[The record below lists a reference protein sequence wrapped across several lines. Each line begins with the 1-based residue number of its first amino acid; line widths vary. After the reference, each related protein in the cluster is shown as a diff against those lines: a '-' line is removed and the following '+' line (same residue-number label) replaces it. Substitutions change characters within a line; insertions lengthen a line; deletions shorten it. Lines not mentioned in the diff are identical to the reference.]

1 MNLSLRARFFLA
13 SALVALAAL
22 AAVTWLVAR
31 EQRAWLLA
39 RHQESLERAARALAR
54 DLPGASGSWP
64 QIAHAWGRTVGL
76 RVTFMNAAG
85 RVIGDSEVPAD
96 GLVRVE
102 NHRTRPEMVAAL
114 AGSVGHTVR
123 RSHTVGIE
131 FLYVAIPAPWD
142 SVAVL
147 RVAEPLIA
155 IASLRASLLKLS
167 FGAAALALLLA
178 LVIAYWL
185 AGRHARR
192 IRELEM
198 VAAAVG
204 RGDARARARELPA
217 DELGRLG
224 RAFNL
229 MAGELRSR
237 LEALERERDMRER
250 IVAHLGDG
258 VGLVDRAG
266 RVMHANQALAA
277 LLGEAAPPEPGTP
290 FVEFARAPE
299 LADLLRRVREGE
311 GSPEAEIRRWTTA
324 GPRLLHASAGPLG
337 VANSDAVLLVVHDLT
352 ATEAANRVRQ
362 DFVANVSHELRTPL
376 TSLRGYAETLLGG
389 GLDDAQHREIF
400 VRTIHDQAVRLED
413 LIADL
418 LSLAEL
424 ERPGVELRIAAFD
437 LREVVERNAAGFRP
451 RAAAT
456 GLALHVEDGPPV
468 TVEADRARIEQ
479 VIANL
484 LDNAVK
490 YTERGEISVMLGGD
504 RERAWC
510 EVVDT
515 GPGIPLEDQPRIFE
529 RFYRVDKA
537 RSREKGGTGLGL
549 SIVKHIVLLHGGT
562 VTVRSSPG
570 QGSTFRFEIP
580 RTSRSRS

>member
-22 AAVTWLVAR
+22 AAGTVLVAR
-31 EQRAWLLA
+31 EQREWLLA
-39 RHQESLERAARALAR
+39 RHRESLERVARALAL
-54 DLPGASGSWP
+54 DLPHASGGWHET
-64 QIAHAWGRTVGL
+64 AHAWGRTAGL
-76 RVTFMNAAG
+76 RVTLMAPDG
-85 RVIGDSEVPAD
+85 RVVGDSEVPVQ

-114 AGSVGHTVR
+114 AGHTGSDVR
-123 RSHTVGIE
+123 RSRTIGIE

-147 RVAEPLIA
+147 RVAEPLTA
-155 IASLRASLLKLS
+155 IASLRASLLRLS
-167 FGAAALALLLA
+167 IVSAAFALLVALAL
-178 LVIAYWL
+178 AYWI

-192 IRELEM
+192 IRELES

-204 RGDARARARELPA
+204 RGDAGARALELPA

-229 MAGELRSR
+229 MAAELRTR

-258 VGLVDRAG
+258 VGLVDKAG
-266 RVMHANQALAA
+266 RVMHANRALA
-277 LLGEAAPPEPGTP
+277 LLFDETAPPKPGTP
-290 FVEFARAPE
+290 LQEFARAPE
-299 LADLLRRVREGE
+299 LADLMRRVRDGK
-311 GSPEAEIRRWTTA
+311 GNPEVEIRRWTA
-324 GPRLLHASAGPLG
+324 GGPRLLHASAGTLG
-337 VANSDAVLLVVHDLT
+337 GASGDAVLLVVHDLT

-389 GLDDAQHREIF
+389 GLDDAEHREGF
-400 VRTIHDQAVRLED
+400 VRTIHEQAVRLEA

-424 ERPGVELRIAAFD
+424 ERPGAELRLAALD
-437 LREVVERNAAGFRP
+437 LREVVERQAATVRP
-451 RAAAT
+451 RAAAA

-468 TVEADRARIEQ
+468 LVGADRARIEQ

-490 YTERGEISVMLGGD
+490 YTERGEISVDLGGD
-504 RERAWC
+504 RERVWC

-515 GPGIPLEDQPRIFE
+515 GPGIPAEDQPRIFE

-580 RTSRSRS
+580 RGSRRRA

>member
-22 AAVTWLVAR
+22 AGVTALVAR

-39 RHQESLERAARALAR
+39 RHRETLEHTAHALAG
-54 DLPGASGSWP
+54 DLPHATGSWP
-64 QIAHAWGRTVGL
+64 EVAHAWGHTVGL
-76 RVTFMNAAG
+76 RVTLMAPDGHVLGDSDVPAAG
-85 RVIGDSEVPAD
+85 
-96 GLVRVE
+96 LTRVE

-114 AGSVGHTVR
+114 GGRAGHDVR
-123 RSHTVGIE
+123 RSRTVGIE

-147 RVAEPLIA
+147 RVAEPLTA
-155 IASLRASLLKLS
+155 IASLHASLLRLS
-167 FGAAALALLLA
+167 IVSAAFALLVA
-178 LVIAYWL
+178 LVLAYWM

-192 IRELEM
+192 IRDLEV

-204 RGDARARARELPA
+204 RGDGGARALELPA

-229 MAGELRSR
+229 MAAELRSR

-258 VGLVDRAG
+258 VGLVDRMG

-277 LLGEAAPPEPGTP
+277 LLGEPAPPSPGTP
-290 FVEFARAPE
+290 LVEFARAPE
-299 LADLLRRVREGE
+299 LADLMRRVRAGE
-311 GSPEAEIRRWTTA
+311 RSPEVEIRRWTAA
-324 GPRLLHASAGPLG
+324 GPRLLHASAGTLG
-337 VANSDAVLLVVHDLT
+337 GASGDAVLLVVHDLT
-352 ATEAANRVRQ
+352 ATEAANRVRH

-389 GLDDAQHREIF
+389 GLDDADHREGF
-400 VRTIHDQAVRLED
+400 VRTIHEQAVRLEA

-424 ERPGVELRIAAFD
+424 ERPGAELRLSSLD
-437 LREVVERNAAGFRP
+437 LREVVERQAASFRP
-451 RAAAT
+451 RATAA
-456 GLALHVEDGPPV
+456 GLTLHVEEGPPV
-468 TVEADRARIEQ
+468 PVGADRARIEQ

-484 LDNAVK
+484 LENAVK
-490 YTERGEISVMLGGD
+490 YTERGEISVELGGD
-504 RERAWC
+504 RERVWC

-515 GPGIPLEDQPRIFE
+515 GPGIPIEDQPRIFE

-580 RTSRSRS
+580 RGSRRRP